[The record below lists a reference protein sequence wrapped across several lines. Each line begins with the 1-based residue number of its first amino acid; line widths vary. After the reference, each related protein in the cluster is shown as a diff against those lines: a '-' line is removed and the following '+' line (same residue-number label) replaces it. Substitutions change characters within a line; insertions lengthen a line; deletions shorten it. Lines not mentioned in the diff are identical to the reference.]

1 MQKKTLCSG
10 EHQFHQGVFFFSAE
24 HYNYMLN
31 ILVHYV
37 NVYNTYPTFQANY

>member
-1 MQKKTLCSG
+1 MQTKLYAQENISSTR
-10 EHQFHQGVFFFSAE
+10 VFFFSAE